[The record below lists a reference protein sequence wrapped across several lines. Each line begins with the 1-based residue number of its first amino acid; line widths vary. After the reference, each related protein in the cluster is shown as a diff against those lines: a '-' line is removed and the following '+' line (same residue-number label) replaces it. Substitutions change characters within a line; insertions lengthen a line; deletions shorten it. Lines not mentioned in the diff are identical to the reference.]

1 MPDASTGPGLTDSH
15 GLGAAIGRLANS
27 SRKTG
32 KAAFM
37 VLAVSLEEGET
48 VEVAAQ
54 CRFRGADGAMALTDR
69 RLLVVNAREWNPD
82 ITPVGL
88 EPGLTVQGWQDGGSA
103 ALVFSRDG
111 HDLIVDQIGDLAIA
125 QELAGQVRARVGG

>member
-1 MPDASTGPGLTDSH
+1 
-15 GLGAAIGRLANS
+15 
-27 SRKTG
+27 
-32 KAAFM
+32 M